1 MEEKNNDLNLSEEKQ
16 EFSCETN
23 DNIVAENEVSLNDE
37 AVNDAATEEENANE
51 EETKGEKKVW
61 KTFKHG
67 VKKTGSTLWRWT
79 RRTFIGA
86 SKDLVSEDKFGVE
99 DIVSPTKQIFINF
112 FHKPLAVTALVIF
125 IIIFLFALIGPLVNK
140 LDLGYNESYHVNI
153 KPGYTFMNVPNDLKN
168 NVKSISSFSYF
179 SVGLDNNG
187 KVYVWGNT
195 KIPSSA
201 EKTDLKN
208 IPDEVRNSKVAFVAA
223 GYDHIIAITESGRV
237 IGWGEYEGAQYGD
250 KGSLIGTSQV
260 IAMPDILLNG
270 TINVNDVAQLTCG
283 YQVSAIVMKNGS
295 VYVWGNY
302 KSGATNMKTLR
313 ARTDVA
319 EIQFLGTKCV
329 ALLKD
334 GSVWFGN
341 AEESLGIVEIA
352 EADGSLTFKKLSEYQ
367 NGRKAVQIAATK
379 SAVATLL
386 DDGELVITGVF
397 NTESETSVAQPVL
410 AEGETVLQL
419 EGGAKHFSMLT
430 SAGNV
435 YSFGDN
441 NLKQCKAPGKT
452 YGTDSKLIAC
462 AFQNYVIGSDSRLE
476 TKWGCK
482 GYLMGTDEL
491 GRDVF
496 LRIMHGGKQT
506 MTIGAVAVI
515 ISTIIAVIIGC
526 LSGYFGGWVDMLL
539 MRVTEIFGAIPF
551 LPFAL
556 ILSSILAGKNIE
568 ENTRI
573 FLIMVILG
581 LLSWTGLARMVRGQ
595 ILATRES
602 EYVVAAKAMGVR
614 EGRIAFKHILPN
626 VISVILVS
634 VTLDFAG
641 CMLTESSLSY
651 LGFGVRLPRPT
662 WGNMLDGCNSELV
675 IGQFWWRWLFPAI
688 FLLVTTICINIIGDS
703 LRDVMDPKS
712 SIEK

>member
-1 MEEKNNDLNLSEEKQ
+1 MEEKDKDMNLAEENQ
-16 EFSCETN
+16 EFSFETN
-23 DNIVAENEVSLNDE
+23 ENVIEESEVSVNDEEVIVVTEAEN
-37 AVNDAATEEENANE
+37 APE
-51 EETKGEKKVW
+51 EETKGAKRAW
-61 KTFKHG
+61 KSFKHG
-67 VKKTGSTLWRWT
+67 AKKTGSTLWRWT
-79 RRTFIGA
+79 KRTVLGA
-86 SKDLVSEDKFGVE
+86 SKDLVSENKFGVE
-99 DIVSPTKQIFINF
+99 DIVSPTKQTVQNF
-112 FHKPLAVTALVIF
+112 FHKPLAVIALVIF
-125 IIIFLFALIGPLVNK
+125 IAIFLFALIGPLANK

-153 KPGYTFMNVPNDLKN
+153 KPGYTFMKVPKDLQN

-179 SVGLDNNG
+179 SVGLDNDG
-187 KVYVWGNT
+187 KLYVWGNT
-195 KIPSSA
+195 KIPSSS
-201 EKTDLKN
+201 ENIDLKN
-208 IPDEVRNSKVAFVAA
+208 IPDEVKNSKIAFAAA
-223 GYDHIIAITESGRV
+223 GYDHIIAITESGKV
-237 IGWGEYEGAQYGD
+237 IGWGEYEGGQYGD

-260 IAMPDILLNG
+260 IAMPNALMNG
-270 TINVNDVAQLTCG
+270 TINVNDVAQLVCG

-302 KSGATNMKTLR
+302 KSGATNLKTLR
-313 ARTDVA
+313 SRYDVA
-319 EIQFLGTKCV
+319 EVQFLGTKCV

-334 GSVWFGN
+334 GTVWFGN
-341 AEESLGIVEIA
+341 AEESLGVVEIT
-352 EADGSLTFKKLSEYQ
+352 EADGSLSIKKLSEYQ

-386 DDGELVITGVF
+386 EDGELVITGVF
-397 NTESETSVAQPVL
+397 NTNSENSVAKPTL
-410 AEGETVLQL
+410 SEGETILQI

-430 SAGNV
+430 SNGNI

-441 NLKQCKAPGKT
+441 NLKQCKVPKKT
-452 YGTDSKLIAC
+452 FGSDTKLVAC
-462 AFQNYVIGSDSRLE
+462 AFQNYVIGSDSKIE
-476 TKWGCK
+476 AKWGCK

-491 GRDVF
+491 GRNVF

-515 ISTIIAVIIGC
+515 ISTVIAVIIGC

-568 ENTRI
+568 ESTRI
-573 FLIMVILG
+573 FMIMCILG
-581 LLSWTGLARMVRGQ
+581 VLSWTGLARMVRGQ
-595 ILATRES
+595 ILATREN
-602 EYVVAAKAMGVR
+602 EYVTAAKAMGVR

-651 LGFGVRLPRPT
+651 LGFGVKLPRPT

-675 IGQFWWRWLFPAI
+675 IGQFWWRWFFPAL
-688 FLLVTTICINIIGDS
+688 FLLLTTICINIIGDA

-712 SIEK
+712 NGER